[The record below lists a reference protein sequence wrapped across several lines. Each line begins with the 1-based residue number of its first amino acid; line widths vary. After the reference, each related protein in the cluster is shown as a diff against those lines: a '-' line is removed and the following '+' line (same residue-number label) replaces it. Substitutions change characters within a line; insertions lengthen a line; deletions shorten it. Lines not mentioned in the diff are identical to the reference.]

1 MRGAKMMPS
10 NKIVVFMGAAAMIF
24 LSAAP
29 ADAYIGPGTG
39 ASAIG
44 TLVAIIGAGFLLIAG
59 FVWYPIKRLLRRGK
73 TSPET
78 AEESSPEEQEI
89 SQGADRES

>member
-1 MRGAKMMPS
+1 MKPS
-10 NKIVVFMGAAAMIF
+10 NKIVAFMGAVAMAF

-29 ADAYIGPGTG
+29 AYAYIGPGSG

-44 TLVAIIGAGFLLIAG
+44 TVVAVIGAGFLLIAG

-73 TSPET
+73 TPAET
-78 AEESSPEEQEI
+78 AEESTPEEQEL